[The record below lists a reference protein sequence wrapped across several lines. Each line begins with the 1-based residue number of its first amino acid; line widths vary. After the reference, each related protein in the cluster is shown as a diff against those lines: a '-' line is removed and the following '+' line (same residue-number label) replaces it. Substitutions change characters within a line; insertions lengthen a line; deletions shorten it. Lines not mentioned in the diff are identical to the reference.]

1 MKIAFITNLRA
12 PYRTLQLNEYGN
24 LENVSLTAYYTDR
37 ANENRKWNLHNA
49 DKFKEVDLKGY
60 KILKK
65 YGYINSGIIKI
76 VKENDLIILGC
87 YEQPTYIVISI
98 LCRIFNKKYIL
109 SFDGISTD
117 RLYKKENILKK
128 YIKKIV
134 INKAIYIMGNGL
146 VSKGYFNKQFNY
158 PNERILNQFL
168 TVDSNVINSLYEK
181 KEKFRHYYRKKYN
194 IRENEKVIIYSG
206 RLIDIKNIDSVIKAL
221 SKVNGEKITFLIIG
235 GGYLESNLKEL
246 ANRLKVKI
254 VFTGFIETQ
263 EELFKH
269 YFIGDS
275 LILPSLYEPWGLVV
289 NEAMFSGLPVIVSKI
304 CGCSLDLVENGV
316 NGYIIN
322 PDDINDIKNAI
333 EDLFFK
339 DDIKLMGQNSRSI
352 IKEWTFINSKKNLS
366 KIIDNLNA

>member
-1 MKIAFITNLRA
+1 MKIAFVTNLRA

-24 LENVSLTAYYTDR
+24 LENVSLTAYYTDKS
-37 ANENRKWNLHNA
+37 NENRKWNLHNA
-49 DKFKEVDLKGY
+49 DNFKEVDMKGY
-60 KILKK
+60 RIFKK

-76 VKENDLIILGC
+76 VKENDLIVLGC
-87 YEQPTYIVISI
+87 YEQPTYIVISV

-117 RLYKKENILKK
+117 RLYKKENRFKK

-134 INKAIYIMGNGL
+134 INKAEYIMGNGL

-158 PNERILNQFL
+158 PNEKIFNQFL
-168 TVDSNVINSLYEK
+168 TVDSNLINILYEE
-181 KEKFRHYYRKKYN
+181 KEKLRVYYRKKYN
-194 IRENEKVIIYSG
+194 ISEKEKVIIYSG
-206 RLIDIKNIDSVIKAL
+206 RLIDIKNVDSVIRAL
-221 SKVNGEKITFLIIG
+221 SKFNDEKITFLIIG
-235 GGYLESNLKEL
+235 SGYLESDLKEL
-246 ANRLKVKI
+246 ANKLKVNI

-269 YFIGDS
+269 YFIGDA

-289 NEAMFSGLPVIVSKI
+289 NEAMISGLPVIVSKI

-316 NGYIIN
+316 NGYIID
-322 PDDINDIKNAI
+322 PDDVNDIKKAI

-339 DDIKLMGQNSRSI
+339 DDINLMGKNSRRI
-352 IKEWTFINSKKNLS
+352 IKEWTFINSRMNLS